1 MRNEPNLE
9 TQRYP
14 KQPPTVSGMLALLLD
29 SVRARLPVTW
39 RISLN
44 TVAELPSSGSAVDAR
59 LTLAANDGSLGVI
72 DVEVKKS
79 TGLGPADI
87 AALAQ
92 SELRASDARR
102 DILLLAPYLSPRA
115 RALLAESG
123 LNYADATGNL
133 LLRLDY
139 PALYIEA
146 LGAQE
151 NPWYEP
157 RSLRSLKGPTAGRA
171 VRALCDFRPPFG
183 IRALAEKARTPASVI
198 SRVAR
203 LLEQEALLE
212 RNDRGV
218 VLAVSVT
225 QVIERWTRDYSLIRS
240 NRVET
245 CLEPRGLDAFIEK
258 LRGAS
263 ERYAVSG
270 SLAAAQLAPYAPPRL
285 AAVYVRD
292 LMQARGELRLRQVER
307 GANIL
312 LLEPFNDVVFD
323 RTIRRMGIEYAAPT
337 QVAADLLTGPGRSP
351 EEGYELL
358 RWMEGHRDDW
368 QRP

>member
-1 MRNEPNLE
+1 
-9 TQRYP
+9 
-14 KQPPTVSGMLALLLD
+14 MLTLLLD
-29 SVRARLPVTW
+29 SVRARVPATW
-39 RISLN
+39 RISLG
-44 TVAELPSSGSAVDAR
+44 AGADLPSSDRTVDAR
-59 LTLAANDGSLGVI
+59 LTLAAPDGSAGVI
-72 DVEVKKS
+72 DIEVKRS
-79 TGLGPADI
+79 TSIGPADI
-87 AALAQ
+87 APLAQ
-92 SELRASDARR
+92 VGLRASDARR
-102 DILLLAPYLSPRA
+102 EMLLLAPYLSPRA
-115 RALLAESG
+115 RTLLSESR

-133 LLRLDY
+133 LVRLDH

-146 LGAQE
+146 IGAQE

-183 IRALAEKARTPASVI
+183 IRELAEKAQTPASVI

-212 RNDRGV
+212 RSERGV

-258 LRGAS
+258 LRGA
-263 ERYAVSG
+263 RGQYALTA
-270 SLAAAQLAPYAPPRL
+270 SLAAVQIAPYASPRL
-285 AAVYVRD
+285 AIVYVRD
-292 LMQARGELRLRQVER
+292 LARARGELRLREVER
-307 GANIL
+307 GANVL

-323 RTIRRMGIEYAAPT
+323 RTTPREGVEYAAPT

-358 RWMEGHRDDW
+358 RWMERHPDDW